1 MSFFSALTGL
11 LSQLFSAVL
20 GGVTSVFLILIK
32 WIGKAVM
39 IFLTILLMLVSTNY
53 DAEHPDT
60 AANRRGFRIIIG
72 FPPGKEVTEVYF
84 LADEWYLDCA
94 YWLAFRAPPEVI
106 EKIIREY
113 DMKKTPDLHPDEM
126 SGLAAHYHWWDQAE
140 RKKSILY
147 RSSRKDE
154 EGCERCVNKLWYD
167 AKTGKAQFTTF
178 SI

>member
-1 MSFFSALTGL
+1 MSIFSALTGA
-11 LSQLFSAVL
+11 LSQLISPVL
-20 GGVTSVFLILIK
+20 GWVTSVFLILIK

-39 IFLTILLMLVSTNY
+39 IFLTILLALVSTNY
-53 DAEHPDT
+53 DALHPDT

-106 EKIIREY
+106 EKIIRKY
-113 DMKKTPDLHPDEM
+113 DLKKDPDQKDNGRDGFA
-126 SGLAAHYHWWDQAE
+126 SHYHWWDESE
-140 RKKSILY
+140 RKKGILY

-154 EGCERCVNKLWYD
+154 EGRESCVNMLWYD

-178 SI
+178 TL

>member
-1 MSFFSALTGL
+1 MSIFSVLIGF
-11 LSQLFSAVL
+11 LSRLISTVL
-20 GGVTSVFLILIK
+20 GWVTSVFLILIK

-39 IFLTILLMLVSTNY
+39 IFLTILLALVHTSY

-60 AANRRGFRIIIG
+60 AGNRSAFRTFMG

-84 LADEWYLDCA
+84 LADEWFIDET

-106 EKIIREY
+106 EKIIRKY
-113 DMKKTPDLHPDEM
+113 DLKKDPDQKDNGCDGFA
-126 SGLAAHYHWWDQAE
+126 SHYHWWDESE
-140 RKKSILY
+140 RKKGILY

-154 EGCERCVNKLWYD
+154 EGCERCVNMLWYD

-178 SI
+178 TL

>member
-1 MSFFSALTGL
+1 MSIFSALTGA
-11 LSQLFSAVL
+11 LSQLISPVL
-20 GGVTSVFLILIK
+20 GWVTSVFLILIK

-39 IFLTILLMLVSTNY
+39 IFLTILLALVSTNY

-106 EKIIREY
+106 EKIIRKY
-113 DMKKTPDLHPDEM
+113 DLKKASNQKD
-126 SGLAAHYHWWDQAE
+126 SGLNGLASNYHWWDESE
-140 RKKSILY
+140 REKGILY

-154 EGCERCVNKLWYD
+154 DGYESCVNMLWYD

-178 SI
+178 TL

>member
-1 MSFFSALTGL
+1 MSIFSALTGA
-11 LSQLFSAVL
+11 LSQLISAVL
-20 GGVTSVFLILIK
+20 GWVTSVFLILIK

-39 IFLTILLMLVSTNY
+39 IFLTILLALVSTNY
-53 DAEHPDT
+53 DALHPDT

-106 EKIIREY
+106 EKIIRKY
-113 DMKKTPDLHPDEM
+113 DLKKDPDQKDNGCDGFA
-126 SGLAAHYHWWDQAE
+126 SHYHWWDESE
-140 RKKSILY
+140 RKKGILY

-154 EGCERCVNKLWYD
+154 EGCERCVNMLWYD

-178 SI
+178 TL